1 MDPLLIVH
9 RRLLQ
14 PRGHFRY
21 EAPPERPATTPYR
34 VRGLTGGVTA
44 VVAALMFAPF
54 FGG

>member
-9 RRLLQ
+9 HRLLQ

-21 EAPPERPATTPYR
+21 DAPPERPATSPYR
-34 VRGLTGGVTA
+34 VRGFTGGVTA